1 MSGGGVV
8 IALSVL
14 FFNAAL
20 ADVSLERL
28 KVYKANGLIPT
39 ETNIKD
45 IEAGKIIF
53 SQGNYTWATGDATRS
68 DYLKNLASKFGG
80 LTESELSNFAWTEY
94 SPEAAEYI
102 LGANAEDFAAYLY
115 AIQTGE
121 IEPPSEF
128 LTRDK
133 AEELKMAGYRQILN
147 DLIYSV
153 KPLVFKLDGT
163 EDLVGSGFMDALLMK
178 SGSGIPISV
187 KGASKAQ
194 ISSFETVNS
203 DIFAALGDVNSWGFT
218 QSDTVSWKEISNVDL
233 SQTGLTLSNLANAEK
248 LDNVKLGAADGYT
261 GNLSWK
267 EISNIDLSQTSITLA
282 NLKNLAYAQN
292 ITFGSLDLSN
302 VNASTLQKLVNNNND
317 LSSCTG
323 LTSKKLMSAGG
334 AIYDTKLPAIDFTG
348 VTSFEEFITSGTN
361 VSKCTGISAD
371 AVAASGSWWDGWHVS
386 EAQYNSWK
394 DTLAASMSKGQS
406 QVLYVNGKKMTIQGN
421 Q

>member
-1 MSGGGVV
+1 MFVNSA
-8 IALSVL
+8 IADDSLSR
-14 FFNAAL
+14 F
-20 ADVSLERL
+20 EC
-28 KVYKANGLIPT
+28 YKANRLISA
-39 ETNIKD
+39 ETNITD

-53 SQGNYTWATGDATRS
+53 SQGNYTWAMGDATRS
-68 DYLKNLASKFGG
+68 EYLKNLASKFGS

-94 SPEAAEYI
+94 SPEDAEYI

-128 LTRDK
+128 LTPDK
-133 AEELKMAGYRQILN
+133 AEELKMAGYTKILN
-147 DLIYSV
+147 DLNYSA

-163 EDLVGSGFMDALLMK
+163 EDLVGSGFMDALERQLSCAM
-178 SGSGIPISV
+178 SV
-187 KGASKAQ
+187 SVTGTSKTQIASL
-194 ISSFETVNS
+194 ETVNS

-218 QSDTVSWKEISNVDL
+218 PSDALSWRDISNVDL
-233 SQTGLTLSNLANAEK
+233 SK
-248 LDNVKLGAADGYT
+248 
-261 GNLSWK
+261 
-267 EISNIDLSQTSITLA
+267 TSITLA
-282 NLKNLAYAQN
+282 NLKNLASAQN
-292 ITFGSLDLSN
+292 TTFGSLDLSN
-302 VNASTLQKLVNNNND
+302 VDASTLQKLVNNNND

-323 LTSKKLMSAGG
+323 LTSKKLMNAGG
-334 AIYDTKLPAIDFTG
+334 AIYDTKLPTIDFTG
-348 VTSFEEFITSGTN
+348 VTSFEEFITSGTD

>member
-1 MSGGGVV
+1 MNRSFHKFVGESV
-8 IALSVL
+8 IAATLSVL
-14 FFNAAL
+14 FVNSAI
-20 ADVSLERL
+20 ADDSLSRFEC
-28 KVYKANGLIPT
+28 YKANRLIPT
-39 ETNIKD
+39 ETSITG

-80 LTESELSNFAWTEY
+80 LTESEFSSFAWTEY
-94 SPEAAEYI
+94 SPDDAEYM

-121 IEPPSEF
+121 IKPPSEF
-128 LTRDK
+128 LTPDK
-133 AEELKMAGYRQILN
+133 AEELKMAGYTKILN
-147 DLIYSV
+147 DLNYSS
-153 KPLVFKLDGT
+153 KPLTFRLDGT
-163 EDLVGSGFMDALLMK
+163 EDLVGPGFMDALERQL
-178 SGSGIPISV
+178 SSALPVSV
-187 KGASKAQ
+187 TGTSKTQIASLK
-194 ISSFETVNS
+194 TVNS

-218 QSDTVSWKEISNVDL
+218 SSDALSWRDISNV
-233 SQTGLTLSNLANAEK
+233 
-248 LDNVKLGAADGYT
+248 
-261 GNLSWK
+261 
-267 EISNIDLSQTSITLA
+267 DLSQTSITLA
-282 NLKNLAYAQN
+282 NLKNLTSAQN
-292 ITFGSLDLSN
+292 TTFGSLDLSN
-302 VNASTLQKLVNNNND
+302 VDASTLQKLVNNNND
-317 LSSCTG
+317 LSVCTG

-334 AIYDTKLPAIDFTG
+334 AIYDTKLPTIDFTG
-348 VTSFEEFITSGTN
+348 VTSFEEFITSGTD